1 MDINP
6 KFVDRITGTSS
17 LASNL
22 GTRIEEEKI
31 WSKMGTNSRISAHQ
45 LSNGLYVSGRP
56 EQYKDKQPTMS
67 STAVPYTGGDIKKSG
82 ELGKMFD
89 IPVESTSKMKKSGS
103 FQKTPGQGHGT
114 SNSGP
119 LTSGGAPRS
128 AFSASGPINSG
139 GISRQNTGAGNNQ
152 GSKSGPLSGNLGR
165 QMSQSGP
172 LNRSGDMAV
181 GPNPKAAPSSGK
193 NSGPQSSAPPIA
205 RTNSGNLLPATGLIT
220 SGPISSGP
228 LSSSGALKKVT
239 SGPLDSSGAPVKIV
253 SMNQNQAVSNL
264 SNAEEYSF
272 QKGFPKII
280 FWMVILVF
288 IMGFI
293 AGGFLVATVHN
304 AIFLIIIGSL
314 FSVICFLFT
323 WNICW
328 GKRALL
334 NFLASNRDA
343 DLSNAR
349 DGQYVKV
356 TGVVTCGSV
365 PLETS
370 YQRVNRC
377 IYSSTGLYEYRGWKA
392 KPARVG
398 HRLFTW
404 GLRYLERHVAEFYIS
419 DFQSGLRAL
428 VKAGYG
434 AHVTPCVEES
444 TIVDVGPKNKDLPSG
459 FVRWLAERN
468 LSGDDR
474 VMRLKE
480 GHIKEGST
488 VTVMGVVQRHESVLM
503 IVPPR
508 ERVSTGCQLSK
519 FLLPGNV
526 EGLIIACNET
536 TKFDGIPL

>member
-1 MDINP
+1 
-6 KFVDRITGTSS
+6 
-17 LASNL
+17 
-22 GTRIEEEKI
+22 
-31 WSKMGTNSRISAHQ
+31 
-45 LSNGLYVSGRP
+45 
-56 EQYKDKQPTMS
+56 
-67 STAVPYTGGDIKKSG
+67 
-82 ELGKMFD
+82 
-89 IPVESTSKMKKSGS
+89 
-103 FQKTPGQGHGT
+103 
-114 SNSGP
+114 
-119 LTSGGAPRS
+119 
-128 AFSASGPINSG
+128 
-139 GISRQNTGAGNNQ
+139 
-152 GSKSGPLSGNLGR
+152 
-165 QMSQSGP
+165 
-172 LNRSGDMAV
+172 
-181 GPNPKAAPSSGK
+181 
-193 NSGPQSSAPPIA
+193 
-205 RTNSGNLLPATGLIT
+205 
-220 SGPISSGP
+220 
-228 LSSSGALKKVT
+228 
-239 SGPLDSSGAPVKIV
+239 
-253 SMNQNQAVSNL
+253 VSNL